1 MRKITKIIPLLL
13 FAAMLI
19 NLTACTSE
27 STSNPAQKVES
38 AKSEKENTASDSAD
52 TEEKE
57 LVFKKGET
65 ASQNDVEVTM
75 TKVTESKGSDFV
87 KPEKGKIF
95 VLAEFLIENKSG
107 EEINISSVMS
117 SKSYID
123 GYSVDTS
130 LSAEMDHETLDGS
143 IAPGKKLKGVLG
155 YEADKKYKE
164 LEIHLQLDVWD
175 SGNKIKFVYKK

>member
-1 MRKITKIIPLLL
+1 MRKIRKIIPLLL
-13 FAAMLI
+13 FAAILI

-27 STSNPAQKVES
+27 NTSNPTQKVES
-38 AKSEKENTASDSAD
+38 ADNEKENTASDTD

-87 KPEKGKIF
+87 KPEKGKVF
-95 VLAEFLIENKSG
+95 VLAEFLIENKSS

-155 YEADKKYKE
+155 YETDKKYKE

-175 SGNKIKFVYKK
+175 SGNKIKFIYKK